1 MIKIAKLLILL
12 ACQAKFVAEAVKF
25 VAEAATATRMVGDLV
40 DYFKSA
46 PALEQALLS

>member
-1 MIKIAKLLILL
+1 MLILH

-25 VAEAATATRMVGDLV
+25 VAEAATATRMAGDLV